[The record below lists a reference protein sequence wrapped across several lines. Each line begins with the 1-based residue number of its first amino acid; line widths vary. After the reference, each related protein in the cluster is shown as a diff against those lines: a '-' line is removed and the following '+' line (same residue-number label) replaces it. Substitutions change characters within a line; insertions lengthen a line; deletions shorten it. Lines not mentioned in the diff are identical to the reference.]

1 MEATVSVFDSNE
13 TEAKVSPVRV
23 KFQLNDALRP
33 LKSCM
38 LSAVL
43 GTVLSVS
50 VLTGGGSCQVILPP
64 SEIQNY
70 RHSPSLEIKAFLQ
83 KDNRLL

>member
-1 MEATVSVFDSNE
+1 MVATAVVFDFNE
-13 TEAKVSPVRV
+13 AEAKVSPVRV

-50 VLTGGGSCQVILPP
+50 VLIGGGSYQVILPP
-64 SEIQNY
+64 SEIEHYSVLKQNHLIY
-70 RHSPSLEIKAFLQ
+70 
-83 KDNRLL
+83 